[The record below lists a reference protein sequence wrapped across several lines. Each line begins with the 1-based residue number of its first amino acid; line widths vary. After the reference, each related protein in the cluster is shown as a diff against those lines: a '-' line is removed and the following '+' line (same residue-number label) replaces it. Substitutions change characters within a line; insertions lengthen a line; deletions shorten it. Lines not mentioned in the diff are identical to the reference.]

1 MYSAYIEVRKAL
13 SSVVGSV
20 HGFAVGGGIALMPSA
35 QFDTTVSFT
44 ISSFGNISR
53 GNVLDMF
60 LSSALLQL
68 EGSIC
73 AAGLYALDSAT
84 DSAVVLRSAMLH
96 ASFREVIDEKAASTQ
111 MMAAAYPPQPAAV
124 TARDSC
130 RDAHRYKGESLGISP
145 AHLHG

>member
-1 MYSAYIEVRKAL
+1 
-13 SSVVGSV
+13 
-20 HGFAVGGGIALMPSA
+20 
-35 QFDTTVSFT
+35 
-44 ISSFGNISR
+44 
-53 GNVLDMF
+53 MF

-73 AAGLYALDSAT
+73 VAGLYALDSAT

-96 ASFREVIDEKAASTQ
+96 ASFREVIDEKAASTEV
-111 MMAAAYPPQPAAV
+111 MAAAYPPQFAVV

-130 RDAHRYKGESLGISP
+130 WDTHRYARESLGIYR

>member
-13 SSVVGSV
+13 SSVVGFV
-20 HGFAVGGGIALMPSA
+20 RGFAVGGGIALMPSA
-35 QFDTTVSFT
+35 QFDSTVSFT

-53 GNVLDMF
+53 GNVLGMF

-96 ASFREVIDEKAASTQ
+96 ASF
-111 MMAAAYPPQPAAV
+111 
-124 TARDSC
+124 
-130 RDAHRYKGESLGISP
+130 
-145 AHLHG
+145 